1 MSPCLII
8 FGMVGNSLVFVVLTK
23 SSMRQTTCSIYLRF
37 LAVFDSLVL
46 CVNLVRYWII
56 HVTDYDLRDYGAA
69 VCKMHTWAAYWVSYT
84 SAWLLVSVTVE
95 RCVSV
100 WFPHKVK
107 TFCTKR
113 KTYIIII
120 AIILIMAL
128 INAHYLYGLGDKY
141 DTEENVTFCDS
152 IYEGHYNFFTF
163 IWPWVDL
170 SIYSLLPSTILT
182 VCNISIIF
190 KVISSNRRILRDNSV
205 RGNSTQNGSL
215 AFRRYQQSSLTAM
228 MLTTSIIYVVC
239 TTPFCI
245 YVIYSAN
252 ITFEFWDNSQEKAVD
267 DLLWAAVNILQ
278 FTNNSINFILYCVS
292 GKRFRDE
299 LKGICCRREQRHPV
313 IYNVP
318 TSSNCTRD
326 TSVDLSE
333 R

>member
-1 MSPCLII
+1 MSPCLITLGFI
-8 FGMVGNSLVFVVLTK
+8 GNSLVFIVFNK

-56 HVTDYDLRDYGAA
+56 HVTDYDLRDYSAA
-69 VCKMHTWAAYWVSYT
+69 VCKIHTWATYWVSYT

-141 DTEENVTFCDS
+141 DTEENVTYCDS
-152 IYEGHYNFFTF
+152 IFDGHYDFETF

-170 SIYSLLPSTILT
+170 SIYSLLPSTILS
-182 VCNISIIF
+182 VCNTSIIF
-190 KVISSNRRILRDNSV
+190 KVISSNRRILRDSSV
-205 RGNSTQNGSL
+205 SGNSTQNGSL

-228 MLTTSIIYVVC
+228 LITTSIIYVVC

-245 YVIYSAN
+245 FVIYSN
-252 ITFEFWDNSQEKAVD
+252 NSTYEFLESSQEMAVD
-267 DLLWAAVNILQ
+267 ELLWAAVNMLQ
-278 FTNNSINFILYCVS
+278 FTNNCINFILYCVS
-292 GKRFRDE
+292 GRRFRAE
-299 LKGICCRREQRHPV
+299 LKGLCCRQEQRRSV

-318 TSSNCTRD
+318 PSITSNYTRE
-326 TSVDLSE
+326 TSVDL
-333 R
+333 

>member
-8 FGMVGNSLVFVVLTK
+8 FGLVGNSLVFVVLTK

-46 CVNLVRYWII
+46 CVNLVRNWIFHI
-56 HVTDYDLRDYGAA
+56 TDYDFRDYSAA
-69 VCKMHTWAAYWVSYT
+69 VCKIHTWATYWTSYI

-128 INAHYLYGLGDKY
+128 INAHYLYGLGVVI
-141 DTEENVTFCDS
+141 DTAENFTYCGS
-152 IYEGHYNFFTF
+152 IYDGHFYFDTF

-170 SIYSLLPSTILT
+170 CIYSLLPSTILS

-190 KVISSNRRILRDNSV
+190 KVISSNRRIISDSSV
-205 RGNSTQNGSL
+205 SGNSTHNGSL
-215 AFRRYQQSSLTAM
+215 TFRRYQQSSLTAM

-245 YVIYSAN
+245 HVIYYAN
-252 ITFEFWDNSQEKAVD
+252 LTVELLEYSQEDAVD
-267 DLLWAAVNILQ
+267 ELLWAAVNMLQ

-299 LKGICCRREQRHPV
+299 LKGICCRREQRHPI

-318 TSSNCTRD
+318 VTRNCTRD
-326 TSVDLSE
+326 TNVDL
-333 R
+333 

>member
-1 MSPCLII
+1 MSPCLITL
-8 FGMVGNSLVFVVLTK
+8 GLVGNSLVFVVLTK
-23 SSMRQTTCSIYLRF
+23 SSMKQTTCSIYLRF

-56 HVTDYDLRDYGAA
+56 HITDYDLRDYSAA
-69 VCKMHTWAAYWVSYT
+69 VCKIHTWATYWVSYT

-128 INAHYLYGLGDKY
+128 INAHYLYGLGDKF
-141 DTEENVTFCDS
+141 DTAENVTYCGS
-152 IYEGHYNFFTF
+152 IYDGYYDFETF

-170 SIYSLLPSTILT
+170 CIYSLLPSTILT

-190 KVISSNRRILRDNSV
+190 KVISSNRRILWDSSV
-205 RGNSTQNGSL
+205 RGNSTQNDSL

-239 TTPFCI
+239 TTPFCVS
-245 YVIYSAN
+245 VIYTN
-252 ITFEFWDNSQEKAVD
+252 NWQDNVMD
-267 DLLWAAVNILQ
+267 DLVWVAVNMLQ

-292 GKRFRDE
+292 GRRFRAE
-299 LKGICCRREQRHPV
+299 LKGLCCRQEQRRSV

-318 TSSNCTRD
+318 ATSNYTIDS
-326 TSVDLSE
+326 SVDL
-333 R
+333 

>member
-1 MSPCLII
+1 MSPCLITL
-8 FGMVGNSLVFVVLTK
+8 GLVGNSLVFIVLTK

-56 HVTDYDLRDYGAA
+56 HVTDYDLRDYSAA
-69 VCKMHTWAAYWVSYT
+69 VCKIHTWAAYWTSYT

-128 INAHYLYGLGDKY
+128 INAHYLYGLGDKF
-141 DTEENVTFCDS
+141 DTAENVTYCDS
-152 IYEGHYNFFTF
+152 IYDDHDYFFTF

-190 KVISSNRRILRDNSV
+190 KVISSNRRILRDSSV

-215 AFRRYQQSSLTAM
+215 TFRRYQQSSLTAM
-228 MLTTSIIYVVC
+228 LITTSIIYVVC

-245 YVIYSAN
+245 FVIYSN
-252 ITFEFWDNSQEKAVD
+252 NSIYELLESSQEMAVD
-267 DLLWAAVNILQ
+267 ELLWAAVNMLQ
-278 FTNNSINFILYCVS
+278 FTNNCINFILYCVS
-292 GKRFRDE
+292 GRRFRAE
-299 LKGICCRREQRHPV
+299 LKGLCCRQEQRRSV

-318 TSSNCTRD
+318 ATSNFTRD
-326 TSVDLSE
+326 TSVEL
-333 R
+333 